1 MKRSTA
7 VLLAVVL
14 WGGQSVAGE
23 LVWQTFDNVATG
35 IISTVPGWIATPTQP
50 TVSAANAY
58 SAPHALEIATPAG
71 GSSAAYTNFAT
82 IYSILLGT
90 EHPVIRVSAKLFVP
104 HTNVNLSFGLKDTLS
119 NREFNFVCTN
129 GVAKLHN
136 SPVSF
141 PLVTGRFVDVTFH
154 LNRSNGATRL
164 YYDVTNIVAWGTYN
178 AGTNYTRFDRF
189 VVTRTKSPSDG
200 DCVFLDNIR
209 VDTFPPYV
217 WAWWRF
223 DEDSPSYQDH
233 VGAFG
238 VTNNRPINLTPTDP
252 AYAYRPLY
260 DGQTEYSNEVVSR
273 RSSSSYLPCEVPTP
287 TMTDWTVEFI
297 FQHDPTET
305 AHELFDW
312 GSDLGFNST
321 SAYVALTYHT
331 NATGFSAEF
340 RDSQQTAAGYHWLSK
355 TFRYQP
361 DARWHHVAFIKSSTN
376 LHIYFDYR
384 LAHTTNLD
392 SRARGAYRFDTNS
405 RVRLGMALN
414 GANPSDEYTYFD
426 EVRFSTKALDLREFL
441 QPTRPIIL
449 SCDNSAL
456 NPLWELTLKT
466 IKGRE
471 YRTEAASSPTNATWS
486 SLGTFIAGDPVHSIQ
501 VPTTPGNR
509 FVRIRPLP

>member
-1 MKRSTA
+1 MKRSMA

-14 WGGQSVAGE
+14 WGGQAIAGE
-23 LVWQTFDNVATG
+23 LVWQTFDNDATG
-35 IISTVPGWIATPTQP
+35 IISTVSGWIASPTQP

-58 SAPHALEIATPAG
+58 SAPHALEIATPAS

-82 IYSILLGT
+82 AYSLLLGT
-90 EHPVIRVSAKLFVP
+90 EHPVIRVSGKLFLP
-104 HTNVNLSFGLKDTLS
+104 HTNVNLSFGLRDTLS
-119 NREFNFVCTN
+119 SREFNFVCTN

-154 LNRSNGATRL
+154 LNRSNGDTRL
-164 YYDVTNIVAWGTYN
+164 YYDVTNILAWGTYN

-200 DCVFLDNIR
+200 GSVFLDNIR

-233 VGAFG
+233 LGAFG
-238 VTNNRPINLTPTDP
+238 VTNNWYINLTPADP

-260 DGQTEYSNEVVSR
+260 DGQTEYSNEMVSR
-273 RSSSSYLPCEVPTP
+273 RSYSPKLPCEAPTP
-287 TMTDWTVEFI
+287 TMTDWTVEVI
-297 FQHDPTET
+297 FLHDPTEA
-305 AHELFDW
+305 AHDLFDW

-321 SAYVALTYHT
+321 SAYMAFTYHT
-331 NATGFSAEF
+331 NATGFSPDL
-340 RDSQQTAAGYHWLSK
+340 RDSQQNTTDYQWLRT
-355 TFRYQP
+355 TFPYQP
-361 DARWHHVAFIKSSTN
+361 DARWHHIAFIKSSTN

-392 SRARGAYRFDTNS
+392 SHAKGAYRFDTNS
-405 RVRLGMALN
+405 RARLGMTLN
-414 GANPSDEYTYFD
+414 GANPSDEYTYLD
-426 EVRFSTKALDLREFL
+426 EVRFSTKALNVWEFL

-456 NPLWELTLKT
+456 DPQWELTLKT
-466 IKGRE
+466 IKGRQ
-471 YRTEAASSPTNATWS
+471 YHIEAVSSPTNATWS
-486 SLGTFIAGDPVHSIQ
+486 SLGIFNAAGPLHMIQ
-501 VPTTPGNR
+501 VSTTPTNR
-509 FVRIRPLP
+509 FIRIRPLP